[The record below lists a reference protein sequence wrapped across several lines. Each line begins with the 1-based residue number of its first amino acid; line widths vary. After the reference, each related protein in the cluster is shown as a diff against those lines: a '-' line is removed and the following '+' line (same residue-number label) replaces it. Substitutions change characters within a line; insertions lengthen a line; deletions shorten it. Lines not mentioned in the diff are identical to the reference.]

1 MAEQTI
7 KKVAVLGAGVMGSGI
22 AAHVANA
29 GIPVLL
35 LDIVPP
41 NLTEAEKGQRSARNR
56 FSAGSLEKA
65 LKQKPAPFFH
75 ARNAELVEIGNFD
88 DDLARIAECDW
99 VVEVVKEDLA
109 VKKALFEKIDKVRK
123 PGTLITSNTSGIPLA
138 KLIEGRSQD
147 FRKNFF
153 ITHFF
158 NPVRYMKL
166 LELVTGGETDQNAVK
181 AFHHF
186 GEERLGKGVVY
197 GKDTPNFVANR
208 IGIFGMMYAI
218 HEMMRQGLSIE
229 EVDAIV
235 GPPLGRPK
243 SAAFRTADI
252 VGLDTFAH
260 VARNCYDLLPNDPQ
274 RDVFKIPEF
283 IDKLIAANKLG
294 DKTKGGFYEKTKDG
308 LVALDW
314 KSGTWK
320 PQEKVRIDSLGV
332 AKNTEELDARM
343 KVVVNASDKAGKYAW
358 PVMAQ
363 TLVYSANRLG
373 EIADDVRAI
382 DQGMQ
387 WGFNWEKGPFQ
398 SWDAIGV
405 PESVERMKKDGIQ
418 GPAWVTEML
427 ATGCKSFYKSEGGKD
442 FYYDPK
448 KKGYI
453 AISEKPRELRYAA
466 LKADKKRV
474 VKDNYGA
481 SLVDLGDSVLG
492 LEFHTKMNA
501 LDADIISL
509 LNDGIDEAE
518 KNWKA
523 LVVANDG
530 EHFSAGANLMLVFLE
545 SQNKNW
551 DGLKTMVKGLQ
562 SAAMRMRQSN
572 IPVVT
577 APFGMALGGGCEVAM
592 AADAMRA
599 HGELYMGLVE
609 VGVGLIPAGSGT
621 KELLCRTLE
630 RIPDGMD
637 VDLLPWVGRA
647 FEAIALAKVS
657 TSAEEAKSI
666 GFLNAR
672 DGITMHRDHLLHD
685 AKHTALGLAN
695 AGYRKPPL
703 RKVKA
708 MGRSGFAALKTMVIN
723 LVEAGRASEHDA
735 KIAIHVARILTGGD
749 VAPGSLVT
757 EQHLLDLECE
767 AFLSLCGEEKSLA
780 RIQAML
786 TTGKP
791 LRN

>member
-41 NLTEAEKGQRSARNR
+41 NLTDAEKGQRSARNR

-294 DKTKGGFYEKTKDG
+294 DKTMGGFYE
-308 LVALDW
+308 
-314 KSGTWK
+314 
-320 PQEKVRIDSLGV
+320 
-332 AKNTEELDARM
+332 
-343 KVVVNASDKAGKYAW
+343 
-358 PVMAQ
+358 
-363 TLVYSANRLG
+363 
-373 EIADDVRAI
+373 
-382 DQGMQ
+382 
-387 WGFNWEKGPFQ
+387 
-398 SWDAIGV
+398 
-405 PESVERMKKDGIQ
+405 
-418 GPAWVTEML
+418 
-427 ATGCKSFYKSEGGKD
+427 
-442 FYYDPK
+442 
-448 KKGYI
+448 
-453 AISEKPRELRYAA
+453 
-466 LKADKKRV
+466 
-474 VKDNYGA
+474 
-481 SLVDLGDSVLG
+481 
-492 LEFHTKMNA
+492 
-501 LDADIISL
+501 
-509 LNDGIDEAE
+509 
-518 KNWKA
+518 
-523 LVVANDG
+523 
-530 EHFSAGANLMLVFLE
+530 
-545 SQNKNW
+545 
-551 DGLKTMVKGLQ
+551 
-562 SAAMRMRQSN
+562 
-572 IPVVT
+572 
-577 APFGMALGGGCEVAM
+577 
-592 AADAMRA
+592 
-599 HGELYMGLVE
+599 
-609 VGVGLIPAGSGT
+609 
-621 KELLCRTLE
+621 
-630 RIPDGMD
+630 
-637 VDLLPWVGRA
+637 
-647 FEAIALAKVS
+647 
-657 TSAEEAKSI
+657 
-666 GFLNAR
+666 
-672 DGITMHRDHLLHD
+672 
-685 AKHTALGLAN
+685 
-695 AGYRKPPL
+695 
-703 RKVKA
+703 
-708 MGRSGFAALKTMVIN
+708 
-723 LVEAGRASEHDA
+723 
-735 KIAIHVARILTGGD
+735 
-749 VAPGSLVT
+749 
-757 EQHLLDLECE
+757 
-767 AFLSLCGEEKSLA
+767 
-780 RIQAML
+780 
-786 TTGKP
+786 
-791 LRN
+791 